1 MESTREES
9 VSDEDLILY
18 IRRGDRSALKHL
30 FYRHYDALCRYSY
43 SIGRQRELARDA
55 VQDLFFRLWEDRERL
70 EINHSV
76 KAWLFRSTHNRT
88 IDLLRKD
95 RPWVLHDT
103 MDESLSVEPAQPD
116 TEDPELVRRIWEIVD
131 EMPDQRRQIFL
142 LYRKE
147 GLSYKEIAHLMK
159 ITRKTVENH
168 LSKALQDIRDRLVR
182 ENRI

>member
-1 MESTREES
+1 MESKREEG
-9 VSDEDLILY
+9 VSDEELILHV
-18 IRRGDRSALKHL
+18 RQGDRYALKQL

-43 SIGRQRELARDA
+43 SIGHQRELARDA

-70 EINHSV
+70 NITHSV

-95 RPWVLHDT
+95 RPWVLHDAL
-103 MDESLSVEPAQPD
+103 DESLPEENDRSEPAD
-116 TEDPELVRRIWEIVD
+116 MGLVQRIWEIVE

-147 GLSYKEIAHLMK
+147 GLSYKEIAHLMS

-168 LSKALQDIRDRLVR
+168 LSKALQDIRDQLVR
-182 ENRI
+182 ENRL

>member
-1 MESTREES
+1 MENERGES
-9 VSDEDLILY
+9 ISDEKLIIL
-18 IRRGDRSALKHL
+18 ISRGDRNALRKL

-43 SIGRQRELARDA
+43 SIGRQHELARDA
-55 VQDLFFRLWEDRERL
+55 VQDLFYRLWMDREDL
-70 EINHSV
+70 VITHSV

-95 RPWVLHDT
+95 RPWVLQDT
-103 MDESLSVEPAQPD
+103 MDESLPAEQ
-116 TEDPELVRRIWEIVD
+116 EFSESADPKLVQRIWEIVE

-147 GLSYKEIAHLMK
+147 GLSYKEIAHLMN

-168 LSKALQDIRDRLVR
+168 LSKALQDIRDRLIQEDR
-182 ENRI
+182 L